1 MPRPKVNVKISN
13 TIRELLQEIADINT
27 NIDEIN
33 SMTNCPEIAEL
44 IDSQNENAIAVC
56 KILCKELSIIGHID
70 KQLLRNEEE
79 YYESNGM
86 LKQGYA
92 KRYSK

>member
-1 MPRPKVNVKISN
+1 MSRPKVNVKIN
-13 TIRELLQEIADINT
+13 NRIRELLQDIADIDT

-44 IDSQNENAIAVC
+44 IDSKSASALAVC
-56 KILCKELSIIGHID
+56 KILCKELNIIGHID
-70 KQLLRNEEE
+70 KQLLQNEEE
-79 YYESNGM
+79 YYEGNGK
-86 LKQGYA
+86 LKQGYV